1 MFSDFLKPFAVL
13 FRIYL
18 YFIAVFAIGR
28 VTFIFFFYDR
38 IIDADHSVWLSLLY
52 GLRLDTITAC
62 AFLLIPALLISFLP
76 GIWARAG
83 STLAGIFLLVLFVLA
98 VYMENA
104 TLPFMQEYDVRP
116 NVIFINYLKYPREV
130 MNTIWSVYKLELLL
144 AGLMMVAFGWWFY
157 RRIKPAIQDVYS
169 VSWWKRAIVFVP
181 ILVIL
186 FAGLRSSLG
195 HRPANPSDAIFSNN
209 RLLNELAKNTIHNVV
224 YAAYSRVAH
233 DGNAKK
239 YGSMNIDKALARVSR
254 RLDIETTGETP
265 FMREVASHFSSD
277 KKKNLVIFL
286 QESIGAQFVEAIG
299 GEAGIT
305 PNLNALSE
313 EGLLF
318 TRLYSNGTR
327 SIRGISGSVAGF
339 LASPGQGV
347 VKRYLSLSGFFTVAD
362 LLKRHGYRSSF
373 FYGGESRFDNMKSWF
388 FGNGFDEI
396 YDEPTFTEA
405 SFHGTWGVSDEDLVD
420 KASQLFTEWSNNDE
434 PFVSVLFSTT
444 NHSPFEFP
452 DGRIELLPGVAK
464 NTDKNAIKFADY
476 AIGRFIELA
485 KEGGYYDDTVILI
498 MSDHNVRVY
507 GDDIIPVDTFRVP
520 ALILGGGTSPGRVE
534 TAATQPD
541 ALATALDLMG
551 MDFSYPILGN
561 SVFSDRHSGVT
572 LLQFHEL
579 YGLRQG
585 DEIAII
591 QPDQPAQTFRVTE
604 ADLLVAAEHNSELEQ
619 DALAF
624 VVVLDYLYRNRLY
637 TLPRHIVS
645 SGRGSGNEQLPE

>member
-1 MFSDFLKPFAVL
+1 MFSEFIKPVSVL
-13 FRIYL
+13 FRVYL
-18 YFIAVFAIGR
+18 YFIVVFAIGR
-28 VTFIFFFYDR
+28 ATFIAYFYDR
-38 IIDADHSVWLSLLY
+38 IISADHSIWWVFLY

-76 GIWARAG
+76 GAWAKVG
-83 STLAGIFLLVLFVLA
+83 TTLASVFLMLLFVLA

-104 TLPFMQEYDVRP
+104 TLPFINEYDVRP
-116 NVIFINYLKYPREV
+116 NVIFINYLKYPVEV

-144 AGLMMVAFGWWFY
+144 AGLMMGVFGWWFY
-157 RRIKPAIQDVYS
+157 RRIKPAILDVYS
-169 VSWWKRAIVFVP
+169 VAWWKRVIVFIP
-181 ILVIL
+181 IFIII
-186 FAGLRSSLG
+186 FAGLRSSFG
-195 HRPANPSDAIFSNN
+195 HRPANPSDAVFSNN

-233 DGNAKK
+233 DGTADK
-239 YGSMNIDKALARVSR
+239 YGSMKIDEALQRVGKRLNIES
-254 RLDIETTGETP
+254 TGETP

-286 QESIGAQFVEAIG
+286 QESIGAQFVAAIG
-299 GEAGIT
+299 GEPGIT
-305 PNLNALSE
+305 PRLNELSE

-327 SIRGISGSVAGF
+327 SIRGIAGTVAGF
-339 LASPGQGV
+339 LSTPGQGV
-347 VKRYLSLSGFFTVAD
+347 VKRNQSQSGFFTVAS
-362 LLKRHGYRSSF
+362 LLKAHGYRSSF

-405 SFHGTWGVSDEDLVD
+405 TFHGTWGVSDEDMVV
-420 KASQLFTEWSNNDE
+420 KANQLFTEWNTAGE

-444 NHSPFEFP
+444 NHSPFDFP
-452 DGRIELLPGVAK
+452 EGRIELLPGVPEK
-464 NTDKNAIKFADY
+464 SDKNAIKFADY
-476 AIGRFIELA
+476 AIGKLIDLA
-485 KEGGYYDDTVILI
+485 KAGGYYDDTVIMVI
-498 MSDHNVRVY
+498 ADHNVRVY
-507 GDDIIPVDTFRVP
+507 GDDLIPVDTFRVP
-520 ALILGGGTSPGRVE
+520 ALILGGGVTPERVDRLV
-534 TAATQPD
+534 TQPD

-551 MDFSYPILGN
+551 LDLAYPILGN
-561 SVFSDRHSGVT
+561 SIFSDRQTGVS

-579 YGLRQG
+579 YGLRSG

-591 QPDQPAQTFRVTE
+591 QPDQPAQTFHVTAE
-604 ADLLVAAEHNSELEQ
+604 DHLQPGEHNDELEK

-637 TLPRHIVS
+637 TTQATRH
-645 SGRGSGNEQLPE
+645 